1 MVLWYHL
8 YELLVLHYLCEC
20 AQGYSWMSS
29 ASLCFSYTLHSCMQ
43 AHTLSLLHLALLVSQ
58 LPQQACVLMWP
69 ACLQISARCML
80 SIFQFFATKTDASVL
95 RMLNGSPDER
105 LLKPIA
111 EYITSKGGRIHTRL
125 GCKEV
130 LYQDGPDGET
140 RVTGL
145 RLARA
150 GKEQIVK
157 ADAYIAALDVPG
169 KSLVRVV
176 GVVIQSELTCARVL
190 SLIWV
195 SHITCVKS

>member
-1 MVLWYHL
+1 
-8 YELLVLHYLCEC
+8 
-20 AQGYSWMSS
+20 
-29 ASLCFSYTLHSCMQ
+29 
-43 AHTLSLLHLALLVSQ
+43 
-58 LPQQACVLMWP
+58 
-69 ACLQISARCML
+69 ML

-130 LYQDGPDGET
+130 LYEDDAEGKT
-140 RVTGL
+140 KVTGL

-150 GKEQIVK
+150 GKEQIAK

-169 KSLVRVV
+169 ERLRNSMQAYLTTVFCPLLFKIAWHYSYKDFASTMTQKHGKLCRSSRLYQLSCLIDHCVLLVEEEWIAYQPSKGSLHMQCTLLPTTRH
-176 GVVIQSELTCARVL
+176 R
-190 SLIWV
+190 
-195 SHITCVKS
+195 HND

>member
-1 MVLWYHL
+1 M
-8 YELLVLHYLCEC
+8 
-20 AQGYSWMSS
+20 
-29 ASLCFSYTLHSCMQ
+29 
-43 AHTLSLLHLALLVSQ
+43 
-58 LPQQACVLMWP
+58 
-69 ACLQISARCML
+69 QISARCML

-130 LYQDGPDGET
+130 LYEDDAEGNT
-140 RVTGL
+140 KVTGL

-150 GKEQIVK
+150 GKEQIAK

-169 KSLVRVV
+169 KQNVP
-176 GVVIQSELTCARVL
+176 QS
-190 SLIWV
+190 
-195 SHITCVKS
+195 